1 MRHLYRLLLGTATAL
16 ACAFA
21 PVPPPKTGVAEAVLN
36 AFGGGPDQVRHTL
49 EAMLP
54 ATLQGEKVRG
64 LVCLKGEKSPAEW
77 VRKRLRVEEVA
88 PKGPVRVRLEG
99 GRPSEAL
106 ALLTALVS
114 AYEASRANRQGD
126 DDRVVLW
133 QVQRV
138 QQARAMRLVLVQ
150 AQGGNAG
157 VVFFEQAS
165 ERRDGP
171 AVLQR
176 PKLLSTGTSR

>member
-1 MRHLYRLLLGTATAL
+1 MLNLYSLLLVT

-21 PVPPPKTGVAEAVLN
+21 PAPPPKTGVAEAVLN
-36 AFGGGPDQVRHTL
+36 AFGGGPDQVRSTL

-64 LVCLKGEKSPAEW
+64 LACLKGERSPAEW

-88 PKGPVRVRLEG
+88 PKGPVRVRLG
-99 GRPSEAL
+99 GCRPNEAL
-106 ALLTALVS
+106 ALLTALVN
-114 AYEASRANRQGD
+114 AYEASRAGRQGD

-157 VVFFEQAS
+157 MALFEEAS
-165 ERRDGP
+165 PRRDGP

-176 PKLLSTGTSR
+176 PKLVTGGASR